1 VFCRKSKVSEVTGR
15 GPWKTGK
22 EKAFGA
28 VNSSD
33 RSLHSKAKSRQFRNK
48 FHGVFQGL
56 SQSKLLSGGLG
67 ARMR

>member
-1 VFCRKSKVSEVTGR
+1 M
-15 GPWKTGK
+15 GK

-67 ARMR
+67 PRMR